1 MSLTKHFFLGVA
13 LLLASASLALAQ
25 IEGPVDLPAGLGVPR
40 LAVRVSP
47 EFPEEYTDVTIRVES
62 FSSDLDRSTINWYE
76 DGVRKASGIGRN
88 TFIFKT
94 KGQGELTTIRIV
106 AATPDGSVEETLRF
120 RPAAVDLIWEAIS
133 YTPPFYRGHSLSAW
147 GSRVR
152 VSAMPLMRSE
162 SGLLDPDTLIY
173 TWKQNNVVQGSVSGR
188 GKRTFFF
195 TNDSLVRGQTDVE
208 VEVGSPNE
216 TFFALKRVSI
226 KPVAPTLVLYED
238 HPLYGLMFQR
248 AARGA
253 YRLPSDEVTLV
264 AVPYHFTAASAA
276 SDRLAYDWKLNGPP
290 IAPTGASNV
299 LTLRKAAE
307 ASGEASLTL
316 SVQHLDHLLQAGR
329 ESLRLFFGGA
339 GGQ

>member
-1 MSLTKHFFLGVA
+1 MHRYLTIPAVFY
-13 LLLASASLALAQ
+13 LLLAVHTFAQ
-25 IEGPVDLPAGLGVPR
+25 VGAPVDLPAGLGAPR
-40 LAVRVSP
+40 LAVRVTP

-62 FSSDLDRSTINWYE
+62 FSTDLNRSGISWYE
-76 DGVRKASGIGRN
+76 DGVRRLSGVGRN

-106 AATPDGSVEETLRF
+106 ATTPDGSVEETLRF
-120 RPAAVDLIWEAIS
+120 RPAAVDLIWEAVS

-152 VSAMPLMRSE
+152 VSAMPVMRTDA
-162 SGLLDPDTLIY
+162 GLLDPDSLIY
-173 TWKQNNVVQGSVSGR
+173 TWKQNGTVQGSVSGV

-216 TFFALKRVSI
+216 TFFALKRISI
-226 KPVAPTLVLYED
+226 KPVVPTLVLYEN
-238 HPLYGLMFQR
+238 HPLYGLMFHH
-248 AARGA
+248 AAHGA
-253 YRLPSDEVTLV
+253 YRLPSDEVTLS
-264 AVPYHFTAASAA
+264 AVPYHFTAGAA
-276 SDRLAYDWKLNGPP
+276 GSDRLAYDWKLNGSP

-299 LTLRKAAE
+299 LTFRQVAE
-307 ASGEASLTL
+307 GSGEASLTL
-316 SVQHLDHLLQAGR
+316 AVQHLDHLLQAGR